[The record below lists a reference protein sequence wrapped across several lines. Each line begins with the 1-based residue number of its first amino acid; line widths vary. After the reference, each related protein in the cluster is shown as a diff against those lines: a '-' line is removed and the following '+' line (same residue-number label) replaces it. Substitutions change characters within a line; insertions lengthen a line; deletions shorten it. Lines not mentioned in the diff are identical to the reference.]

1 MNNNNQTITQKMDA
15 KNKKRDF
22 IYAIGRRREAVA
34 RVRLYE
40 HIKDDLSWNDTPV
53 KKGDILVN
61 GKLITEVFGDAIR
74 RHIYAE
80 PFRVTNTANRYAIT
94 VKVDGG
100 GLNGQLQAIVHGISQ
115 ALALVEDKKH
125 RTVLKTKGFLTR
137 DARVRERR
145 KVGTGGKAR
154 RAKQSPKR

>member
-1 MNNNNQTITQKMDA
+1 MADTQITTQKID
-15 KNKKRDF
+15 KNKKKDF

-40 HIKDDLSWNDTPV
+40 HIKDSLTWNDSPI

-61 GKLITEVFGDAIR
+61 GKLINEIYSDTLR
-74 RHIYAE
+74 RHIYSE
-80 PFRVTNTANRYAIT
+80 PFRITNTANKYTFTI
-94 VKVDGG
+94 KVDGG
-100 GLNGQLQAIVHGISQ
+100 GLSGQLAAIVSGISN
-115 ALALVEDKKH
+115 ALALVEDKKY
-125 RTVLKTKGFLTR
+125 RGVLKSKGFLTH

-154 RAKQSPKR
+154 RKRQSPKR